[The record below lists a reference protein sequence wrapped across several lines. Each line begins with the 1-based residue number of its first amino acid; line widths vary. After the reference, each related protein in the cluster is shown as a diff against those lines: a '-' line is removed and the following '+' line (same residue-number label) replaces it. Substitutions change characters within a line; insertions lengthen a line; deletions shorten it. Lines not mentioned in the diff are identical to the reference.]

1 MSKTQSSDIAQFI
14 TQKMEKYHLNISD
27 VSRNA
32 ENAGFQLDQSYVS
45 KVLNKKIVNPST
57 PMLKA
62 FASGLMITEEEIFA
76 AAGFA
81 LNATDIRDAKL
92 IEIQK
97 LSDKLNA
104 ENKKY
109 VNRLLEMVIRELKI
123 LS

>member
-1 MSKTQSSDIAQFI
+1 
-14 TQKMEKYHLNISD
+14 
-27 VSRNA
+27 
-32 ENAGFQLDQSYVS
+32 
-45 KVLNKKIVNPST
+45 
-57 PMLKA
+57 MLKA